1 MKRLLTLI
9 VLITVLLSTQSQA
22 QTYEFDFYE
31 WEDRLVP
38 TQVLRDTNFNKA
50 KFVFGTDSIH
60 LFLEVEFPKNA
71 VMHFSYAILG
81 KRNEGRRYS
90 YFVTQ
95 KYKIFLDRKKEVVMV
110 KDNRDTFLTIYHK
123 K

>member
-1 MKRLLTLI
+1 MKRLLLLTI
-9 VLITVLLSTQSQA
+9 LITVLLSIKSQA

-31 WEDRLVP
+31 WEDKLIP
-38 TQVLRDTNFNKA
+38 NQILRDTNYNKS

-60 LFLEVEFPKNA
+60 LFLEVEFPKDA

-81 KRNEGRRYS
+81 RRNEGRRYS
-90 YFVTQ
+90 YFITA